1 MFTVSLVS
9 FLFHYDTLPLS
20 HLSTFCTLFL
30 FLISPPS
37 FGLPS
42 FLLFP
47 GLILGYTYTV
57 HQKWFYLLSLS
68 LEDTAQKDLKEILAE
83 VLVRMVASEQYLYLK
98 KELWE
103 TQNFDPKEWIPS
115 SRLLSTITNHGCQIF
130 RAELPSPILLIT
142 QFASC
147 ISRVTYVYNCLCPL
161 DESTL
166 RHYKVS
172 FLVVSSNFCLKS
184 NLSDISI
191 ATPSFLVAVSTV
203 FFFHIFT
210 FNLFVLWI

>member
-42 FLLFP
+42 FLLSP

-68 LEDTAQKDLKEILAE
+68 IEDTAQKDLKEILAK
-83 VLVRMVASEQYLYLK
+83 VLVRMVASEQYLYFK
-98 KELWE
+98 K
-103 TQNFDPKEWIPS
+103 
-115 SRLLSTITNHGCQIF
+115 R
-130 RAELPSPILLIT
+130 
-142 QFASC
+142 
-147 ISRVTYVYNCLCPL
+147 
-161 DESTL
+161 TL
-166 RHYKVS
+166 RDAK
-172 FLVVSSNFCLKS
+172 LRPKRMN
-184 NLSDISI
+184 
-191 ATPSFLVAVSTV
+191 P
-203 FFFHIFT
+203 
-210 FNLFVLWI
+210 